1 MRNQQG
7 NLFESH
13 GAWYVRYREHGKKN
27 PVAHRLA
34 SQAEYPKKS
43 EVIPLKNEYID
54 RLNRIGFTSRAGGG
68 IIDFVE
74 KTYFPTIENRLARST
89 VKGYTD
95 AWRCHIKD
103 RVKGRVRDFRT
114 VDGKNLMCEI
124 EATNKTKTDDLARGR
139 ISTSR

>member
-1 MRNQQG
+1 MRTQQG
-7 NLFESH
+7 SLFQSH
-13 GAWYVRYREHGKKN
+13 AAWYVRYREHGKKN

-74 KTYFPTIENRLARST
+74 KLISPRLRTGWLGARL
-89 VKGYTD
+89 K
-95 AWRCHIKD
+95 
-103 RVKGRVRDFRT
+103 
-114 VDGKNLMCEI
+114 
-124 EATNKTKTDDLARGR
+124 ATRMLGGATLKIA
-139 ISTSR
+139 